1 MNNNLQISFGI
12 CYSYSQERKHESQK
26 RGSQMKRMI
35 ILLMTFV
42 FTLSFNTFVFAKD
55 DSWGNPSICEVAGDI
70 LVIRPLGLVRIGIE
84 AVAFVVSLPVT
95 IPLKKVQGA
104 TEFLIEDPYD
114 FTFKRPLGKM

>member
-12 CYSYSQERKHESQK
+12 GYSYPQERKHNSHK

-42 FTLSFNTFVFAKD
+42 FTLSFNTFVFAQD

>member
-1 MNNNLQISFGI
+1 MNNNLQISFEIG
-12 CYSYSQERKHESQK
+12 YSYPQERKHESQK

-55 DSWGNPSICEVAGDI
+55 NSWGNPSICEVAGDI

-95 IPLKKVQGA
+95 IPIKKVQGA

>member
-1 MNNNLQISFGI
+1 
-12 CYSYSQERKHESQK
+12 
-26 RGSQMKRMI
+26 MKRII

-84 AVAFVVSLPVT
+84 AVAYGSLFRSLSL
-95 IPLKKVQGA
+95 LKRSK
-104 TEFLIEDPYD
+104 EL
-114 FTFKRPLGKM
+114 RNS

>member
-12 CYSYSQERKHESQK
+12 GYSYPQERKHESQK
-26 RGSQMKRMI
+26 WGSQMKRMI
-35 ILLMTFV
+35 ILLMTSV

-55 DSWGNPSICEVAGDI
+55 NSWGNPSICEVAGDI

-95 IPLKKVQGA
+95 IPLKNVQGA

-114 FTFKRPLGKM
+114 FTFKRPPGKM

>member
-1 MNNNLQISFGI
+1 
-12 CYSYSQERKHESQK
+12 
-26 RGSQMKRMI
+26 MKRMI

-42 FTLSFNTFVFAKD
+42 FTLSFNTFVFAKN

-95 IPLKKVQGA
+95 IPIKKVQGA

>member
-12 CYSYSQERKHESQK
+12 GYSYPQERKHESQK

-95 IPLKKVQGA
+95 IPLKNVQGA

>member
-1 MNNNLQISFGI
+1 
-12 CYSYSQERKHESQK
+12 
-26 RGSQMKRMI
+26 MKRMI

-42 FTLSFNTFVFAKD
+42 FTLSFNTFVFAGD

-95 IPLKKVQGA
+95 IPLKKVEAG
-104 TEFLIEDPYD
+104 TEFLIKDPYD